1 MNKRSSKP
9 TQPGN
14 RKGKIVRLAAKP
26 QPPMD
31 VAALWQA
38 EGLDLEGVTQELAH
52 LPELNATR
60 VVKLHQRLSAG
71 EYVLHSQRV
80 ARKLLEFESE
90 LTR

>member
-1 MNKRSSKP
+1 M
-9 TQPGN
+9 
-14 RKGKIVRLAAKP
+14 RLAAKQ
-26 QPPMD
+26 QPPVD

-38 EGLDLEGVTQELAH
+38 EGLDLEGVTRELAQ

-71 EYVLHSQRV
+71 EYAVDSHRV

-90 LTR
+90 LSR